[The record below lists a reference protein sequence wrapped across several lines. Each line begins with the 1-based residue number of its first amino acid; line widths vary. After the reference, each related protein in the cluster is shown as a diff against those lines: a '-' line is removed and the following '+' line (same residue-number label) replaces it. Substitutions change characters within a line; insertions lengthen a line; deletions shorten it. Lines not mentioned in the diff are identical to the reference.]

1 MIYIWVKGNS
11 TTTNLGHGEV
21 PSLGWLQ
28 IVGFAGIVELNIYN
42 QEVNDEPGDEPRVQK
57 GQHTFEVVSFGGVFP
72 YVPFQISM
80 FPAPFFVVV
89 EDFFT

>member
-11 TTTNLGHGEV
+11 TTTNLGPGEV

-42 QEVNDEPGDEPRVQK
+42 EQVNDEPGDEPRVQK
-57 GQHTFEVVSFGGVFP
+57 GLPTFEVVSFGGGVFD
-72 YVPFQISM
+72 VPFQISM
-80 FPAPFFVVV
+80 
-89 EDFFT
+89 